1 MPLYSSWRHTSTK
14 KLINALR
21 VSDRHVERLRG
32 EYRAACTRFTRA
44 GVACWAGADPA
55 GANQLL
61 RACLA
66 VSRVGLPNGLLPTGV
81 YRGGRPFYL
90 VCPVLSTKKLI
101 SVSSALPLDAPLP
114 LLDEQI
120 VEMSSHC

>member
-1 MPLYSSWRHTSTK
+1 M
-14 KLINALR
+14 
-21 VSDRHVERLRG
+21 G
-32 EYRAACTRFTRA
+32 FC
-44 GVACWAGADPA
+44 
-55 GANQLL
+55 QL
-61 RACLA
+61 
-66 VSRVGLPNGLLPTGV
+66 GF

-101 SVSSALPLDAPLP
+101 SVSSALPLVELLP